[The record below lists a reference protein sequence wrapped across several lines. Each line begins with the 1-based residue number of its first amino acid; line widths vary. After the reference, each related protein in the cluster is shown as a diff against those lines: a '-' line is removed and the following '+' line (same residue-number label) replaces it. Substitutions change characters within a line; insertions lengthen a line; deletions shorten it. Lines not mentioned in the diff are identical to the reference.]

1 VSYLRSCFGGHPM
14 TSAQKA
20 RITAALEAVG
30 VEAFPE
36 LDSLS
41 THDHVRVE
49 LVRPLTRLGSRSER
63 ARRIFR
69 HARVRVVAPIV
80 ALLALAGSIA
90 SVLGLF
96 SSSSH
101 ARAPVRRMTGDLN
114 VAVAAFTS
122 DGRVAPEGMALAQ
135 ALANSLRTSLA
146 HLDGSVA
153 VEVRGPETQSAGR
166 LLSDPLS
173 SPATARTVARQLAA
187 DIVVYGA
194 INVTPDS
201 TDISP
206 TFFLN
211 GTKLPSAAPVTGPYG
226 YGPALHSTLSIAISP
241 QARAELR
248 SALVARTSAY
258 ASAFIGVG
266 YYLRHSLLRAARYL
280 HAASRHAPPT
290 SRPLFEI
297 LLGNIDAQEG
307 ATQAAQRDYERAAA
321 DPALHTRAELGIG
334 EVRYTETR
342 GRCRASDLR
351 APGLGAARRS
361 FLQAE
366 SGAAHEGLSVS
377 GLLRAKAIFGLGQVD
392 LCASSA
398 GVAPN
403 WARARDEF
411 LEVVHSYSPSLVELR
426 DDTAEAHAGI
436 GLCDLSLEQ
445 APASYV
451 SAFSEY
457 RTAAS
462 LTTRRDRAA
471 YFYGAAAFAAEK
483 LGDYTTASRDYLRA
497 AKLATSRGESR
508 TYRHAAATNSHR

>member
-1 VSYLRSCFGGHPM
+1 M

-49 LVRPLTRLGSRSER
+49 IVRPLTRLGSRGER

-166 LLSDPLS
+166 LLSDPVS

-258 ASAFIGVG
+258 SSAFIGVG

-290 SRPLFEI
+290 ARPLFEI

-366 SGAAHEGLSVS
+366 FGAAHEGLSVS

-445 APASYV
+445 VPASYV

-497 AKLATSRGESR
+497 AKLATTSQGESR